1 MATADQIAAR
11 ESVNVHEAK
20 THLSRLLERVER
32 GEELTIARAGTP
44 VAKLVPVGSVNTRAR
59 VRGRFKGRIW
69 TLGDADAPLPWHV
82 VPGIPAE

>member
-1 MATADQIAAR
+1 MKKT
-11 ESVNVHEAK
+11 VNVHEAK

-44 VAKLVPVGSVNTRAR
+44 VAKLVPVGAVNPRGR

-69 TLGDADAPLPWHV
+69 ALDGGAQPPPRHV
-82 VPGIPAE
+82 TPGHAAE